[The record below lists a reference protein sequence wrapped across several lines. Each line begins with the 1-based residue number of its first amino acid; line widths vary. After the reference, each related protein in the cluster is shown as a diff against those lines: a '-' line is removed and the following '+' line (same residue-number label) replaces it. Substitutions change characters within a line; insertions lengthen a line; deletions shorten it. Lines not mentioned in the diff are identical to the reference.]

1 MNTPSS
7 SKPSKPRNRRTKSAP
22 AAAGAKQGQVPAAA
36 TAEPGTRALFT
47 AALSVR
53 WRDLDAFNH
62 VNNSV
67 FLTYLEESRL
77 QWLKDVPG
85 PWFDAHAMPVLAAST
100 LNYRRPIEWPA
111 SLHVE
116 LRATRLGGSSLT
128 LAHRI
133 VDAADASCL
142 YCDGDVTLVWMDPA
156 TGRSVPLPEAI
167 RSACAD

>member
-1 MNTPSS
+1 MSPTQASPRKRRGKVAAQPTSTPATSS
-7 SKPSKPRNRRTKSAP
+7 PEP
-22 AAAGAKQGQVPAAA
+22 AQP
-36 TAEPGTRALFT
+36 LFT
-47 AALSVR
+47 AILMVR

-67 FLTYLEESRL
+67 FLTYLEEARL

-111 SLHVE
+111 SLHIE
-116 LRATRLGGSSLT
+116 LCCTRVGSSSLT

-133 VDAADASCL
+133 VDARDTQCL
-142 YCDGDVTLVWMDPA
+142 FCDGDVTLVWMDPA
-156 TGRSVPLPEAI
+156 SGRSVALPAAI
-167 RSACAD
+167 RSACAA

>member
-1 MNTPSS
+1 MTRSDPG
-7 SKPSKPRNRRTKSAP
+7 KPRRARSRSDKTLTT
-22 AAAGAKQGQVPAAA
+22 AA
-36 TAEPGTRALFT
+36 TAAAAPARGADVDNTSALFT
-47 AALSVR
+47 AAISVR

-67 FLTYLEESRL
+67 FLTYLEEARL

-111 SLHVE
+111 NLHVE
-116 LRATRLGGSSLT
+116 LRATRVGGSSLT

-133 VDAADASCL
+133 VDAAEAACL
-142 YCDGDVTLVWMDPA
+142 YCDGEVTLVWMDPA
-156 TGRSVPLPEAI
+156 TGRSVALPAAI
-167 RSACAD
+167 RSACAG